1 MSGQRK
7 SIGVK
12 FTEQQNLAIE
22 KWMTETSC
30 SRQVAIIGLLV
41 KGAKEMGVWD
51 DDPRAGA
58 SRFARN
64 HNHNGICTTYGEG
77 TSSTRSGSS
86 TSEEK
91 LKSENIPS
99 ENTSSKEDYAFEE
112 FWHSIPKV
120 TRRGTKEE
128 SKRKWFSKKVLKE
141 LDKSGLTPTD
151 VASRY
156 VAYFKGSKGEG
167 FAGRRYVKHVC
178 NWLDAFG
185 FHDEVATPEDTIN
198 KSHYDMDLT

>member
-1 MSGQRK
+1 MSEQRK

-12 FTEQQNLAIE
+12 FTEQQNSAIE

-51 DDPRAGA
+51 DAPRAGA

-64 HNHNGICTTYGEG
+64 PNPNGTCTTYGEG

-86 TSEEK
+86 TSEEI
-91 LKSENIPS
+91 LKSDNMSS
-99 ENTSSKEDYAFEE
+99 ENTTSEEDYAFTE

-120 TRRGTKEE
+120 TRNGTKEE
-128 SKRKWFSKKVLKE
+128 AKRKWFSKKVFNELK
-141 LDKSGLTPTD
+141 KSGLTPTD

-156 VAYFKGSKGEG
+156 VAYFKASKGEG

-198 KSHYDMDLT
+198 KGHYDVDLT

>member
-1 MSGQRK
+1 
-7 SIGVK
+7 
-12 FTEQQNLAIE
+12 
-22 KWMTETSC
+22 MTETSC

-51 DDPRAGA
+51 DDPHAGA

-77 TSSTRSGSS
+77 TGTRSGSS
-86 TSEEK
+86 TSPEI
-91 LKSENIPS
+91 LKSDNDTS
-99 ENTSSKEDYAFEE
+99 ENTTSEEDYAFEE

-167 FAGRRYVKHVC
+167 YAGIRYVKHVC

-198 KSHYDMDLT
+198 KGHYDVDLT

>member
-51 DDPRAGA
+51 DAPRAGA

-86 TSEEK
+86 TSPEI
-91 LKSENIPS
+91 LKSDKDTS
-99 ENTSSKEDYAFEE
+99 ENTSSEDDLRERLVLSLDAKAKHDEA
-112 FWHSIPKV
+112 
-120 TRRGTKEE
+120 KEE
-128 SKRKWFSKKVLKE
+128 EKPVNDKLDE
-141 LDKSGLTPTD
+141 LNTNISNL
-151 VASRY
+151 VASFQ
-156 VAYFKGSKGEG
+156 ALLKGKE
-167 FAGRRYVKHVC
+167 
-178 NWLDAFG
+178 
-185 FHDEVATPEDTIN
+185 
-198 KSHYDMDLT
+198 

>member
-1 MSGQRK
+1 MSEQRK

-12 FTEQQNLAIE
+12 FTEQQYSAIE

-51 DDPRAGA
+51 DAPHAGA

-77 TSSTRSGSS
+77 TGTRSGSS
-86 TSEEK
+86 TSPEI
-91 LKSENIPS
+91 LKSDNDTS
-99 ENTSSKEDYAFEE
+99 ENTTSEEDYAFTE

-120 TRRGTKEE
+120 TRNGTKEE
-128 SKRKWFSKKVLKE
+128 AKRKWFSKKVFNELK
-141 LDKSGLTPTD
+141 KSGLTPTD

-167 FAGRRYVKHVC
+167 YAGIRYVKHVC

-198 KSHYDMDLT
+198 KGHYDVDLT

>member
-1 MSGQRK
+1 MSEQRK

-12 FTEQQNLAIE
+12 FTEQQNSAIE

-41 KGAKEMGVWD
+41 KGAKEMGGWG
-51 DDPRAGA
+51 DDPHVCAAHSVRLVNN
-58 SRFARN
+58 R
-64 HNHNGICTTYGEG
+64 GICTTYGEG
-77 TSSTRSGSS
+77 TGTRSGSS
-86 TSEEK
+86 TSPEI
-91 LKSENIPS
+91 LKSDNDTS
-99 ENTSSKEDYAFEE
+99 ENTSSEEDYAFEE

-167 FAGRRYVKHVC
+167 YAGIRYVKHVC

>member
-1 MSGQRK
+1 MSEQRK

-12 FTEQQNLAIE
+12 FTEQQNSAIE

-64 HNHNGICTTYGEG
+64 HNYSGTCTTNGEG
-77 TSSTRSGSS
+77 TSTRSGSS
-86 TSEEK
+86 TSPEI
-91 LKSENIPS
+91 LKSDNTTS
-99 ENTSSKEDYAFEE
+99 EEDYAFEE

-156 VAYFKGSKGEG
+156 VAYFKASKGEG
-167 FAGRRYVKHVC
+167 YAGIRYVKHVC

-185 FHDEVATPEDTIN
+185 FHDEVTTQEDTIN

>member
-1 MSGQRK
+1 MSEQRK

-12 FTEQQNLAIE
+12 FTEQQNSAIE
-22 KWMTETSC
+22 KWMSEASC
-30 SRQVAIIGLLV
+30 SRQVAIVGLLV
-41 KGAKEMGVWD
+41 KGAKEMGVWG
-51 DDPRAGA
+51 DDPHAGA

-64 HNHNGICTTYGEG
+64 HNYRGTCTTNGEG
-77 TSSTRSGSS
+77 TSTRSGSS
-86 TSEEK
+86 TSPEI
-91 LKSENIPS
+91 LKSDNDTS
-99 ENTSSKEDYAFEE
+99 ENTTSEEDYAFEE

-167 FAGRRYVKHVC
+167 YAGIRYVKHVC

-185 FHDEVATPEDTIN
+185 FHDEVTTQEDTIN
-198 KSHYDMDLT
+198 KSHYDVDLT